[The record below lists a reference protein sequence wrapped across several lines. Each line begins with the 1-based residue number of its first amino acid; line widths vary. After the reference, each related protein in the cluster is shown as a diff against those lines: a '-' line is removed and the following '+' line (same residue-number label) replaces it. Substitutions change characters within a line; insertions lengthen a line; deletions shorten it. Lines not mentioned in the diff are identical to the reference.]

1 MLKLTEEEKAN
12 IEDVYNT
19 NGSKKFV
26 AQTFGQGKV
35 DKEQTIM
42 KYLEGLSEPKPE
54 PEEEKLTAKTKATI
68 DKLLASDYAIDDI
81 PTTLQASAPMKLLIE
96 EYIESRLLSDPQK
109 QQVDMCLK
117 INQPIELIV
126 QMVASEEP
134 EGSNVRAAV
143 MKYAERR
150 KREESK
156 QQKPGESPSSFNVS
170 RPEVVEPPR
179 PRVVPPSLDKHRRV
193 QIVHLKQAK
202 VSDEDIVMMIT
213 EDPNAPP
220 PEAVWE
226 FLRSL

>member
-1 MLKLTEEEKAN
+1 MMFPSDFEEVKPYADWKIKNMTKEKPGAELLTDQEKQDARRFVESVLEAENWGMDRIVDVLCRGRKERQTEEKKQAFVDFILQLWDMLKLTEEEKAN

-54 PEEEKLTAKTKATI
+54 PEEEIEYELTAKTKATI

-117 INQPIELIV
+117 INQP
-126 QMVASEEP
+126 
-134 EGSNVRAAV
+134 
-143 MKYAERR
+143 
-150 KREESK
+150 
-156 QQKPGESPSSFNVS
+156 
-170 RPEVVEPPR
+170 
-179 PRVVPPSLDKHRRV
+179 
-193 QIVHLKQAK
+193 
-202 VSDEDIVMMIT
+202 
-213 EDPNAPP
+213 
-220 PEAVWE
+220 
-226 FLRSL
+226 